1 MTVQLFPHDHL
12 DHLIREAARRDPRI
26 THALAYGSFTQGAAD
41 RFSDLEYFLY
51 LPDPA
56 RLDVPAWVGGVLR
69 DSPFRIRHFFVNDFG
84 TPNFVLDGL
93 LRPELHAETPDRLA
107 DLAGWPAAHAD
118 PTRMS
123 VKDTDGRLAGAL
135 RRLGTRAQPDPAAEA
150 QGILDRL
157 LGWLVFGA
165 NVLARGERIRAHELL
180 AWVRGGLLRLVRLAD
195 GQTGHW
201 VNPSRLAEWELGS
214 AALERYARTTGP
226 LDRLEIHYAE
236 AWAWT
241 AERAAALGLHVPPD
255 LAHDLSRGLRR

>member
-84 TPNFVLDGL
+84 TPNFVLDEL
-93 LRPELHAETPDRLA
+93 LRLELHAETPGRLA

-135 RRLGTRAQPDPAAEA
+135 RRLGTRAQPDPAAEV

-180 AWVRGGLLRLVRLAD
+180 AW
-195 GQTGHW
+195 
-201 VNPSRLAEWELGS
+201 ELGG

-241 AERAAALGLHVPPD
+241 AELAAALGLHLPPD
-255 LAHDLSRGLRR
+255 LAHDLGRGLRR